1 MVITNQGVAIQPC
14 FQQSKQMQFCKT
26 GQYVVFIKIRTKYA
40 SKGGIELTVL
50 EAFREVLIEA
60 LSFGFRV
67 AELVLVRWL
76 AVLLVNGLSLVHTVI
91 YDAYKH
97 TIKKKK

>member
-1 MVITNQGVAIQPC
+1 M
-14 FQQSKQMQFCKT
+14 
-26 GQYVVFIKIRTKYA
+26 
-40 SKGGIELTVL
+40 
-50 EAFREVLIEA
+50 EAFGEVLIEA
-60 LSFGFRV
+60 LSFGLGV